1 MFFIKKYRHRP
12 IYKKFVNLKDSTHQN
27 NQKIFRFK
35 KLKWK
40 NLLFKLKLKS
50 KYKKRNCYYRFY
62 NQNFYHVSK
71 FSNYFSRNYKL
82 NTLNKRGFNVY
93 QGHLKKRYLKN
104 ILNKSNRK
112 SNILNNSINLNM
124 FFSSFL
130 ELRLDSILVK
140 AKFALTKRN
149 ARQFI
154 THGHVLINDKIVKD
168 SSFLLKSGDKITFN
182 KKINNLIQY
191 YILKSNNWPLP
202 PENIQISYVNL
213 QIRLIN
219 DSIINDKVNSN
230 LNLNSIIGFYKR

>member
-12 IYKKFVNLKDSTHQN
+12 IYKKFVNLKDATQN

-71 FSNYFSRNYKL
+71 FSNYFSRNNKL
-82 NTLNKRGFNVY
+82 NMLNKKGFHIS
-93 QGHLKKRYLKN
+93 QGFLGDRYLKN
-104 ILNKSNRK
+104 QLKKSIKKSN
-112 SNILNNSINLNM
+112 SLNNSINLKM
-124 FFSSFL
+124 FFNSFL
-130 ELRLDSILVK
+130 ERRLDSILVK
-140 AKFALTKRN
+140 SRFTLSKRN

-154 THGHVLINDKIVKD
+154 NHGHVLVNEKIVKD

-213 QIRLIN
+213 QIRVIE
-219 DSIINDKVNSN
+219 DFTFSDRVNSN
-230 LNLNSIIGFYKR
+230 MYLNSIINFYKK